1 MKGLKLESFAKYEV
15 MTLAGVIMAV
25 LILGNLLKIY
35 TIAADWFW
43 FIAAIALAVEGA
55 IYLVNQKRFD
65 NKYVIIEK
73 SDVEKDPILKR
84 RLKKYHKI

>member
-1 MKGLKLESFAKYEV
+1 MKKIKLESFAKYEV

-73 SDVEKDPILKR
+73 SDVEKDPL
-84 RLKKYHKI
+84 LKKRLELHKKV

>member
-1 MKGLKLESFAKYEV
+1 MKKIILENFARYEV
-15 MTLAGVIMAV
+15 MTFAGVIMAV

-35 TIAADWFW
+35 TISSDWFW

-65 NKYVIIEK
+65 NKYIIIEK
-73 SDVEKDPILKR
+73 SDVEKDPL
-84 RLKKYHKI
+84 LKKRLELHKKV